1 MDYRARIPMT
11 DAVETLKRHSQMLG
25 RIGAWVSDF
34 CEDDEA
40 TVEEAVIELL
50 ARYRALESDHAYDR
64 LDQIRRER
72 KQTNQ

>member
-11 DAVETLKRHSQMLG
+11 DAVETRHSQMLG

-50 ARYRALESDHAYDR
+50 ARYRALESD
-64 LDQIRRER
+64 RRER

>member
-11 DAVETLKRHSQMLG
+11 DAVETRHSQMLG

-34 CEDDEA
+34 CEDGEA

-50 ARYRALESDHAYDR
+50 ARYRALESEEAYRR
-64 LDQIRRER
+64 LDEIRKAR
-72 KQTNQ
+72 TNQ

>member
-1 MDYRARIPMT
+1 
-11 DAVETLKRHSQMLG
+11 MLG

-50 ARYRALESDHAYDR
+50 ARYRALESEEAYRR
-64 LDQIRRER
+64 LDEIRKAR
-72 KQTNQ
+72 TNQ

>member
-50 ARYRALESDHAYDR
+50 ARYRALESEEAYRR
-64 LDQIRRER
+64 LDEIRKAR
-72 KQTNQ
+72 TNQ

>member
-1 MDYRARIPMT
+1 
-11 DAVETLKRHSQMLG
+11 MLG

-50 ARYRALESDHAYDR
+50 ARYRALESEEAYRR
-64 LDQIRRER
+64 LDEIRKER
-72 KQTNQ
+72 TNQ